1 MLLLEIEQSSLHMLE
16 IFEASLK
23 MVKQT
28 NPDYEITLVRDSSSR
43 YLIGGQG
50 YGAGLDAGNIPQRVR
65 FDLREAG
72 IEAGREHYNHMSKL
86 PGQIKVRK
94 VRRKIE
100 VIIE

>member
-1 MLLLEIEQSSLHMLE
+1 
-16 IFEASLK
+16 
-23 MVKQT
+23 MVKQN
-28 NPDYEITLVRDSSSR
+28 NPDYEITLVRDSTSR

-50 YGAGLDAGNIPQRVR
+50 YGAGLDARNIPERIR

-72 IEAGREHYNHMSKL
+72 IEAGRQHYTHRSKL

-94 VRRKIE
+94 VGRNIE